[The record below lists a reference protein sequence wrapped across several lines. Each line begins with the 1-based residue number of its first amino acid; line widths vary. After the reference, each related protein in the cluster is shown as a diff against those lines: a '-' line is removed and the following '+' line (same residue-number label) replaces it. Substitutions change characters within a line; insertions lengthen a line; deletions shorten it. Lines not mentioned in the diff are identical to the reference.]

1 MAQME
6 ERFGGHAWLSAKM
19 EQLSRLA
26 EDDMEMMIKEVSFS
40 AQRMSNRLASKQ
52 ETSYMADET
61 ESNMPSFLRKKE
73 SEGRG
78 RRTQK

>member
-1 MAQME
+1 
-6 ERFGGHAWLSAKM
+6 
-19 EQLSRLA
+19 
-26 EDDMEMMIKEVSFS
+26 MEMMIKEVSFS

-52 ETSYMADET
+52 EMSYMADET

-78 RRTQK
+78 RRNQK